1 MSDTAR
7 QTEIPREEAA
17 AEAGPGA
24 ANTNAV
30 PANQLTEDIENNST
44 SSISTKHDDAHPQER
59 PQLERKDSTP
69 LEERSKGKIALIMTA
84 LGMAVFLA
92 ALDVTI
98 ITTALPTISTYFN
111 SSAGYTWI
119 GSAYLLGNAS
129 SVPLYGKISD
139 SEYFFGRKPVLMA
152 ANVLFLIGSLI
163 AALSNSIG
171 MLIAARAIQG
181 VGGGG
186 LVTLVNICIGDL
198 FSMRKRG
205 SYYGIIGGV
214 WALASAVG
222 PLLGG
227 VFTEKVSWRWCFY
240 INLPL
245 DGAALIIIF
254 FFLDLKTPKT
264 PLWEGLKAID
274 WVGALLVIGAVLMF
288 LFGLEY
294 GGVSHPWDSAT
305 VLCLIIMGV
314 FTMCL
319 FFLYEAKVAKS
330 PVMPLRLFHNWSNI
344 AVLGV
349 CAIHG
354 MVFIS
359 ASYYLPL
366 YFQLARGAT
375 PLLSGVYI
383 LPQALSLSFAS
394 MATGIFI
401 RKTGQYLPAIWFG
414 MVFLVLGFG
423 LFVDFDRDSSWAK
436 LIIFQIIA
444 GIGIGPNFQAPLI
457 ALQTNVQPR
466 DIATATATFG
476 FVRQIFTSISVVIGQ
491 VVYQNQMETKTATLV
506 AALGPEAA
514 SKLTGG
520 GAGANV
526 GLVDSLPPDQK
537 RIAQT
542 AFAQSLHPMWIMYVC
557 FAALGLIVSFF
568 IQKKEL
574 SKKHTETKTGLD
586 VQRANAVEQAQED
599 ADRKAAKEERKLHD
613 PEKGEA

>member
-1 MSDTAR
+1 MNVTGR
-7 QTEIPREEAA
+7 QTEVAREEAS

-24 ANTNAV
+24 ATTNAV
-30 PANQLTEDIENNST
+30 PANQLMEDIENNST
-44 SSISTKHDDAHPQER
+44 SSASTKHDD
-59 PQLERKDSTP
+59 
-69 LEERSKGKIALIMTA
+69 RSKGKIALIMTA

-98 ITTALPTISTYFN
+98 ITTALPTISEYFH
-111 SSAGYTWI
+111 SAAGYTWI

-129 SVPLYGKISD
+129 SVPLWGKISD
-139 SEYFFGRKPVLMA
+139 IFGRKPILIVANLM
-152 ANVLFLIGSLI
+152 FLIGSLI

-186 LVTLVNICIGDL
+186 LVTLVNICISDL
-198 FSMRKRG
+198 FSLRRRG
-205 SYYGIIGGV
+205 AYFGIIGGV
-214 WALASAVG
+214 WALASAIG
-222 PLLGG
+222 PVIGG

-245 DGAALIIIF
+245 DGAALVIIF
-254 FFLDLKTPKT
+254 FFLDLKTPRT
-264 PLWEGLKAID
+264 PLLEGLKAID
-274 WVGALLVIGAVLMF
+274 WIGALLVIGGVLMF

-294 GGVSHPWDSAT
+294 GGVTYPWDSAT

-314 FTMCL
+314 FTMVL
-319 FFLYEAKVAKS
+319 FFINEWKFAKS
-330 PVMPLRLFHNWSNI
+330 PVMPLRIFQNRSNI

-366 YFQLARGAT
+366 YFQAARGAT

-394 MATGIFI
+394 MATGIYI

-423 LFVDFDRDSSWAK
+423 LFVDFQANSSWAK

-491 VVYQNQMETKTATLV
+491 VVYQNQMNTKTARLV
-506 AALGPEAA
+506 AALGPEVAG
-514 SKLTGG
+514 KLTGG
-520 GAGANV
+520 GAGANTE
-526 GLVDSLPPDQK
+526 LIDSLPRAQK
-537 RIAQT
+537 QIAQN

-557 FAALGLIVSFF
+557 FAALGLIVSLF
-568 IQKKEL
+568 IKKKEL

-586 VQRANAVEQAQED
+586 VQRANAAAQAQED
-599 ADRKAAKEERKLHD
+599 ADKKNAKQAARERKSHD
-613 PEKGEA
+613 IEMGDAQNH

>member
-1 MSDTAR
+1 MGDAGH
-7 QTEIPREEAA
+7 IP
-17 AEAGPGA
+17 P
-24 ANTNAV
+24 T
-30 PANQLTEDIENNST
+30 NQLTEDIEHNST
-44 SSISTKHDDAHPQER
+44 SSVSTKHDDVQTQEK

-98 ITTALPTISTYFN
+98 ITTALPTISEYFH

-129 SVPLYGKISD
+129 SVPLWGKISD
-139 SEYFFGRKPVLMA
+139 IFGRKPILIC

-163 AALSNSIG
+163 AALANSIG
-171 MLIAARAIQG
+171 MLITARAIQG

-186 LVTLVNICIGDL
+186 LVTLVNICISDL
-198 FSMRKRG
+198 FSLRRRG
-205 SYYGIIGGV
+205 AYFGIIGGV
-214 WALASAVG
+214 WALASAIG
-222 PLLGG
+222 PVIGG
-227 VFTEKVSWRWCFY
+227 VFTEKVTWRWCFY

-254 FFLDLKTPKT
+254 FFLDLKTPRT

-274 WVGALLVIGAVLMF
+274 WTGALLVIGGVLMF

-294 GGVSHPWDSAT
+294 GGITYPWDSAT
-305 VLCLIIMGV
+305 VLCLIIIGV
-314 FTMCL
+314 FTMGL
-319 FFLYEAKVAKS
+319 FVINEWKFAKS
-330 PVMPLRLFHNWSNI
+330 PVMPLRIFQNRSNI

-366 YFQLARGAT
+366 YFQAARGAT

-414 MVFLVLGFG
+414 MTFLVLGFG
-423 LFVDFDRDSSWAK
+423 LFIDFTANSSWAK

-457 ALQTNVQPR
+457 ALQTGVQPR

-491 VVYQNQMETKTATLV
+491 TVYQNQMNSKTASLV
-506 AALGPEAA
+506 AALGPKVADQ
-514 SKLTGG
+514 LTGG
-520 GAGANV
+520 GAGANTQ
-526 GLVDSLPPDQK
+526 LIDSLPRGQK
-537 RIAQT
+537 QVAQT
-542 AFAQSLHPMWIMYVC
+542 AFAQSLHPMWIMYTC
-557 FAALGLIVSFF
+557 FAALGLVVSLF
-568 IQKKEL
+568 IKKKEL

-586 VQRANAVEQAQED
+586 AQRANAEAQAQED
-599 ADRKAAKEERKLHD
+599 AEKKYAKEAARERRSHD
-613 PEKGEA
+613 PEQGEA

>member
-1 MSDTAR
+1 MSDARR
-7 QTEIPREEAA
+7 QTEVARDEAA
-17 AEAGPGA
+17 AEAGA
-24 ANTNAV
+24 ATTNAV
-30 PANQLTEDIENNST
+30 PTNQLTEDIEHNST
-44 SSISTKHDDAHPQER
+44 SSVSTKRDDVQTAEEK

-98 ITTALPTISTYFN
+98 ITTALPTISEYFH

-129 SVPLYGKISD
+129 SVPLWGKISD
-139 SEYFFGRKPVLMA
+139 IFGRKPILIT

-163 AALSNSIG
+163 AALANSIG

-186 LVTLVNICIGDL
+186 LVTLVNICISDL
-198 FSMRKRG
+198 FSLRRRG
-205 SYYGIIGGV
+205 AYFGIIGGV
-214 WALASAVG
+214 WALASAIG
-222 PLLGG
+222 PVIGG
-227 VFTEKVSWRWCFY
+227 VFTEKVTWRWCFY

-254 FFLDLKTPKT
+254 FFLDLKTPRT

-274 WVGALLVIGAVLMF
+274 WIGALLVIGGVLMF

-294 GGVSHPWDSAT
+294 GGVTYPWDSAT
-305 VLCLIIMGV
+305 VLCLIIIGV
-314 FTMCL
+314 FTMGL
-319 FFLYEAKVAKS
+319 FIINEWKFAKS
-330 PVMPLRLFHNWSNI
+330 PVMPLRIFQNRSNI

-366 YFQLARGAT
+366 YFQAARGAT

-414 MVFLVLGFG
+414 MIFLVLGFG
-423 LFVDFDRDSSWAK
+423 LFIDFTANSGWAK

-444 GIGIGPNFQAPLI
+444 GIGIGKYVLLVV
-457 ALQTNVQPR
+457 LQL
-466 DIATATATFG
+466 
-476 FVRQIFTSISVVIGQ
+476 
-491 VVYQNQMETKTATLV
+491 YE
-506 AALGPEAA
+506 
-514 SKLTGG
+514 LT
-520 GAGANV
+520 
-526 GLVDSLPPDQK
+526 
-537 RIAQT
+537 
-542 AFAQSLHPMWIMYVC
+542 
-557 FAALGLIVSFF
+557 
-568 IQKKEL
+568 
-574 SKKHTETKTGLD
+574 
-586 VQRANAVEQAQED
+586 
-599 ADRKAAKEERKLHD
+599 
-613 PEKGEA
+613 

>member
-1 MSDTAR
+1 MSDAGR
-7 QTEIPREEAA
+7 QTEVARDEAA

-24 ANTNAV
+24 ATTNA
-30 PANQLTEDIENNST
+30 PPTNQLTDDIEHNST
-44 SSISTKHDDAHPQER
+44 SSVSTKRDDVQTQEK

-98 ITTALPTISTYFN
+98 ITTALPTISEYFH

-129 SVPLYGKISD
+129 SVPLWGKISD
-139 SEYFFGRKPVLMA
+139 IFGRKPVLIC

-163 AALSNSIG
+163 AALANSIG
-171 MLIAARAIQG
+171 MLITARAIQG

-186 LVTLVNICIGDL
+186 LVTLVNICISDL
-198 FSMRKRG
+198 FSLRRRG
-205 SYYGIIGGV
+205 AYFGIIGGV
-214 WALASAVG
+214 WALASAIG
-222 PLLGG
+222 PVIGG
-227 VFTEKVSWRWCFY
+227 VFTEKVTWRWCFY

-274 WVGALLVIGAVLMF
+274 WSGALLVIGGVLLF

-294 GGVSHPWDSAT
+294 GGVTYPWDSAT
-305 VLCLIIMGV
+305 VLCLIIIGV
-314 FTMCL
+314 FTMGL
-319 FFLYEAKVAKS
+319 FVINEWKFAKS
-330 PVMPLRLFHNWSNI
+330 PVMPLRIFQNRSNI

-366 YFQLARGAT
+366 YFQAARGAT

-414 MVFLVLGFG
+414 MTFLVLGFG
-423 LFVDFDRDSSWAK
+423 LFIDFTANSSWAK

-457 ALQTNVQPR
+457 ALQTGVQPR

-491 VVYQNQMETKTATLV
+491 TVYQNQMNSKTASLV
-506 AALGPEAA
+506 AALGPKVADQ
-514 SKLTGG
+514 LTGG
-520 GAGANV
+520 GAGANTQ
-526 GLVDSLPPDQK
+526 LIDSLPRGQK
-537 RIAQT
+537 QVAQT
-542 AFAQSLHPMWIMYVC
+542 AFAQSLHPMWIMYTC
-557 FAALGLIVSFF
+557 FAALGLVVSLF
-568 IQKKEL
+568 IKKKEL

-586 VQRANAVEQAQED
+586 AQRANAEAQAQED
-599 ADRKAAKEERKLHD
+599 AEKKYAKEAARERRSHD
-613 PEKGEA
+613 PEQGEA

>member
-1 MSDTAR
+1 MSDTGR
-7 QTEIPREEAA
+7 PTEVAREEAA

-24 ANTNAV
+24 ATTNSV
-30 PANQLTEDIENNST
+30 PANQLSEDVENNST
-44 SSISTKHDDAHPQER
+44 SSVSTKNDDVPPQER

-98 ITTALPTISTYFN
+98 ITTALPTISEYFH
-111 SSAGYTWI
+111 SAAGYTWI

-129 SVPLYGKISD
+129 SVPLWGKISD
-139 SEYFFGRKPVLMA
+139 IFGRKPILIV
-152 ANVLFLIGSLI
+152 ANLLFLIGSLI
-163 AALSNSIG
+163 AALANSIG

-186 LVTLVNICIGDL
+186 LVTLVNICISDL
-198 FSMRKRG
+198 FSLRRRG
-205 SYYGIIGGV
+205 AYFGIIGGV
-214 WALASAVG
+214 WALASAIG
-222 PLLGG
+222 PVIGG

-245 DGAALIIIF
+245 DGAALVIIF
-254 FFLDLKTPKT
+254 FFLDLKTPRT

-274 WVGALLVIGAVLMF
+274 WIGALLVIGGVLMF

-294 GGVSHPWDSAT
+294 GGVTYPWDSAT

-314 FTMCL
+314 FTMVL
-319 FFLYEAKVAKS
+319 FFINEWKFAKS
-330 PVMPLRLFHNWSNI
+330 PVMPLRIFQTRSNI

-366 YFQLARGAT
+366 YFQAARGAT

-423 LFVDFDRDSSWAK
+423 LFVDFTANSSWAK
-436 LIIFQIIA
+436 LIIYQIIA
-444 GIGIGPNFQAPLI
+444 GIGIAPLI
-457 ALQTNVQPR
+457 ALQTGVQPR

-491 VVYQNQMETKTATLV
+491 TVYQNQMNTKTARLV
-506 AALGPEAA
+506 AALGPQAA
-514 SKLTGG
+514 SQLTGG
-520 GAGANV
+520 GAGANTE
-526 GLVDSLPPDQK
+526 LIDNLPNGQK
-537 RIAQT
+537 QVAQT

-557 FAALGLIVSFF
+557 FAALGLIISLF

-586 VQRANAVEQAQED
+586 AQRANAAAQAQED
-599 ADRKAAKEERKLHD
+599 EDKKVAKERKLHD